1 MVLGIAEE
9 SDLGDKS
16 VIFAPMKYFLLLL
29 TLFTGALLPVQA
41 ILNTRLG
48 RQTGGPLMGSLI
60 SFSVGLICLLILN
73 LIVNANAVVNLK
85 PGAIAPWYLWLGGFL
100 GAIFVGYITWVN
112 QQQGVALT
120 FALVVS
126 GQIFCSLVIDHFGLF
141 GSAVSTI
148 SLQKIVGAIL
158 IILGIILIKK

>member
-1 MVLGIAEE
+1 
-9 SDLGDKS
+9 
-16 VIFAPMKYFLLLL
+16 MKYLLLFL
-29 TLFTGALLPVQA
+29 TLLTGALLPIQA

-48 RQTGGPLMGSLI
+48 RQTGGPLMASLL
-60 SFSVGLICLLILN
+60 SFSVGLICLLALN
-73 LIVNANAVVNLK
+73 LMTNPSAVVNLK
-85 PGAIAPWYLWLGGFL
+85 PGIVTPWYIWLGGFL

-141 GSAVSTI
+141 GSAISTM
-148 SLQKIVGAIL
+148 SPQKVLGAVL
-158 IILGIILIKK
+158 IIIGIILIKRF